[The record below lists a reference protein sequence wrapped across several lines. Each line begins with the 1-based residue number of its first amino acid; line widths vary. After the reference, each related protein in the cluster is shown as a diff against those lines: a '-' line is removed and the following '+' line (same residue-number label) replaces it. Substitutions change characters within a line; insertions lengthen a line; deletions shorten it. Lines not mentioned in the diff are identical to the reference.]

1 MPHTS
6 LVQEFDSLVQVV
18 TTATNEKITTLLKMN
33 NLISSFD
40 KSWETADIEAHLSM
54 EEAAEVIFQAGD
66 DCGCETYIKELHPKL
81 MSAINQ
87 EESALAKL
95 KVFVAALN
103 IQTTDDIEVP
113 LAALAIKAGKIVT
126 DTSTTA

>member
-6 LVQEFDSLVQVV
+6 LVQEFNSLIQVV

-54 EEAAEVIFQAGD
+54 EEAAEVIFQAD
-66 DCGCETYIKELHPKL
+66 DLCGCETYIKELHPKL

-87 EESALAKL
+87 EESALAEL
-95 KVFVAALN
+95 KAFTAALN
-103 IQTTDDIEVP
+103 IPITDDIEMP